1 MVLSP
6 RAMLTRREVEGQLRS
21 VHPLRAEA
29 LRRRQ
34 SMVKMRRYV
43 RVGMIA
49 VLSILVLITALLT
62 VSASRVAPT
71 PARRDAAWGVE
82 HVSGYGKA
90 SKAPSLFGRSKHGGG
105 GGGSAAKRRDP
116 RWNFAH

>member
-1 MVLSP
+1 
-6 RAMLTRREVEGQLRS
+6 MLTRREVEGQLRT

-43 RVGMIA
+43 RIGMIT
-49 VLSILVLITALLT
+49 VLSILVLITAALT

-82 HVSGYGKA
+82 HVTGYGKGKA
-90 SKAPSLFGRSKHGGG
+90 AKAPSVFGRSKRGGG
-105 GGGSAAKRRDP
+105 GGGSSAKRRDP